1 MADVTVKEALC
12 ILATPYLWIILGALL
27 FGSAIP
33 NKSIAR
39 VLGLCIAGLGIGLR
53 LVFYSASVRQLN
65 PAFHMWLTQSGPATI
80 GWISLFLGA
89 LSTHVGI
96 ELIKKDRID
105 GALLLMIAVIEAA
118 VAVVLVILPAVPI

>member
-1 MADVTVKEALC
+1 
-12 ILATPYLWIILGALL
+12 
-27 FGSAIP
+27 
-33 NKSIAR
+33 
-39 VLGLCIAGLGIGLR
+39 
-53 LVFYSASVRQLN
+53 
-65 PAFHMWLTQSGPATI
+65 MWLTQSGPATI